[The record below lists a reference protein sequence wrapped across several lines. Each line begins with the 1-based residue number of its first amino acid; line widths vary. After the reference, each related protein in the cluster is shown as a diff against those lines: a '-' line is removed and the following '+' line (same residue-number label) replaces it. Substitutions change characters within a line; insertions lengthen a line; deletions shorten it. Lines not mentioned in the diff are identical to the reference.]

1 MSYLVD
7 SFSLV
12 SCQTALL
19 INSIFLQ
26 KKSDFIARV
35 QEVIITDMIII
46 SGSEFSLLIRAL
58 MRYDLVYI
66 ATNAVNSLQR
76 SE

>member
-26 KKSDFIARV
+26 EKSDFIARV